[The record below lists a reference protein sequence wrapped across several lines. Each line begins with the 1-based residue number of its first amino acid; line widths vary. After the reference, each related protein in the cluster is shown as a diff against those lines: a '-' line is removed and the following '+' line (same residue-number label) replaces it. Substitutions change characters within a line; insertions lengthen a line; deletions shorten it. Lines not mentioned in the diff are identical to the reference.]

1 LAGKFDG
8 RLAGRDPGPIEADI
22 DFEQEADVRAGGRL
36 RQGGDLIAMVD
47 ANHGTPLRAE
57 FDQPSQLCRPDDLI
71 GNQDVVDS
79 GMAHHFGFA
88 KLGAG
93 DADGPCAA
101 LKRGD
106 VGRFMSF
113 GMGTPVDAMLSA
125 DCDYSL
131 DVAVERRAI
140 DAQGRGIELVD
151 GAADQRMGSGVA
163 HHLAI

>member
-1 LAGKFDG
+1 
-8 RLAGRDPGPIEADI
+8 
-22 DFEQEADVRAGGRL
+22 
-36 RQGGDLIAMVD
+36 
-47 ANHGTPLRAE
+47 
-57 FDQPSQLCRPDDLI
+57 
-71 GNQDVVDS
+71 
-79 GMAHHFGFA
+79 
-88 KLGAG
+88 
-93 DADGPCAA
+93 
-101 LKRGD
+101 
-106 VGRFMSF
+106 MSF